1 MKLYHRTRNAEEVMR
16 EGFKDSR
23 GQFLTVHEWTG
34 VWFSDRPLYSDEGG
48 EGDTILEIEIPFDAV
63 RKYLW
68 KEQDKP
74 YREFVIPAKLAN
86 RYGPPRIIQN

>member
-1 MKLYHRTRNAEEVMR
+1 MKLYHRTRNAEEIMKQ
-16 EGFKDSR
+16 GFKDAR
-23 GQFLTVHEWTG
+23 GQFLTIHEWTG
-34 VWFSDRPLYSDEGG
+34 VWFLDRPLKSNGD

-86 RYGPPRIIQN
+86 RYRPPRIIQN